1 MMSAKLWAPALTAC
15 ALATSL
21 ALVGCSKDPK
31 DAQQGSAAAQKMPPT
46 EVGVIVAQP
55 QSVEQTVELSGRTA
69 AYQISEVRPQA
80 SGVILK
86 RLFSEGS
93 FVREGQPLYEI
104 DSRINRASVESAR
117 ANLTRQ
123 QANLGRQE
131 ATIARQQANLGVL
144 RVKEGRYRQ
153 LVSSNAI
160 SKQEYDDAVAQVKL
174 AEADLAASKADFAG
188 TQADINATQAEL
200 RSAEVNLGYSTVRSP
215 ISGQSGRSSVTAGA
229 LVTASQANALVTIQQ
244 LDPIYVDIN
253 QSSAELLR
261 LRQQLAQGSID
272 RSNNTK
278 VRLKLED
285 GSIYPVEG
293 NLAFSDASVNPDTG
307 SVTLRA
313 VFSNPNHLLLP
324 GMFANAQIVQGVIP
338 NAYLIPQ
345 AAITRTP
352 TGQAMAM
359 LVNAKGQVESRPVTT
374 SGIQGQ
380 NWIVTEGL
388 STGDKVIV
396 DGIAKVKA
404 EQQVVAKPYQPQ
416 AAAPQGANP
425 KAGQPKAD
433 EKAQPAQQN
442 NTTEQ
447 KATSA

>member
-15 ALATSL
+15 ALATSI

-31 DAQQGSAAAQKMPPT
+31 AAQQGGAAAQKMPPT

-55 QSVEQTVELSGRTA
+55 QSVEQTVELSGRTS
-69 AYQISEVRPQA
+69 AYQISEVRPQT
-80 SGVILK
+80 SGVIQK
-86 RLFSEGS
+86 RLFTEGS

-104 DSRINRASVESAR
+104 DSSTNR
-117 ANLTRQ
+117 ANLESAKAALVRQ
-123 QANLGRQE
+123 QANLNALQVK
-131 ATIARQQANLGVL
+131 AN
-144 RVKEGRYRQ
+144 RYRQ
-153 LVSSNAI
+153 LVGINAV
-160 SKQEYDDAVAQVKL
+160 SKQEYDDLVAQIKL
-174 AEADLAASKADFAG
+174 AEADITASNAAVK
-188 TQADINATQAEL
+188 NAQID
-200 RSAEVNLGYSTVRSP
+200 LGYSTVRSP

-229 LVTASQANALVTIQQ
+229 LVTASQATALVTIQQ

-261 LRQQLAQGSID
+261 LRQQLSQGSID

-285 GSIYPVEG
+285 GSTYPVEG
-293 NLAFSDASVNPDTG
+293 NLAFSDASVNPETG

-324 GMFANAQIVQGVIP
+324 GMFANAQIVQGIIP

-352 TGQAMAM
+352 TGQATAM
-359 LVNAKGQVESRPVTT
+359 IVNAKGAVESRNITT
-374 SGIQGQ
+374 SGIQGK
-380 NWIVTEGL
+380 NWIVTQGL
-388 STGDKVIV
+388 NTGDKVIV
-396 DGIAKVKA
+396 DGIAKVKP

-416 AAAPQGANP
+416 AEAPQGQ
-425 KAGQPKAD
+425 AGTKPATS
-433 EKAQPAQQN
+433 AQPAVQQN
-442 NTTEQ
+442 KATEQ
-447 KATSA
+447 KSTSHA

>member
-15 ALATSL
+15 AFATSI

-31 DAQQGSAAAQKMPPT
+31 QAEQAAAAQKMPPT
-46 EVGVIVAQP
+46 EVGVVVAQP
-55 QSVEQTVELSGRTA
+55 QSIEQTVELSGRTS
-69 AYQISEVRPQA
+69 AYQISEVRPQT

-86 RLFSEGS
+86 RLFTEGS
-93 FVREGQPLYEI
+93 FVREGQALYEV
-104 DSRINRASVESAR
+104 DSSTNR
-117 ANLTRQ
+117 ANLESAKASLLRQ
-123 QANLGRQE
+123 QANLNALQVK
-131 ATIARQQANLGVL
+131 AN
-144 RVKEGRYRQ
+144 RYRQ
-153 LVSSNAI
+153 LVGINAV
-160 SKQEYDDAVAQVKL
+160 SKQEYDDLVAQIKL
-174 AEADLAASKADFAG
+174 AEADISAS
-188 TQADINATQAEL
+188 NASVKNAQID
-200 RSAEVNLGYSTVRSP
+200 LGYSTVRSP

-244 LDPIYVDIN
+244 LDPVYVDIN

-261 LRQQLAQGSID
+261 LRQQLSQGSID

-285 GSIYPVEG
+285 GSIYPIEG
-293 NLAFSDASVNPDTG
+293 NLAFSDASVNPETG

-359 LVNAKGQVESRPVTT
+359 LVNAKGAVEARPVTT
-374 SGIQGQ
+374 SGTQGA
-380 NWIVTEGL
+380 NWIITQGL
-388 STGDKVIV
+388 NSGDKVIV
-396 DGIAKVKA
+396 DGIAKVKP
-404 EQQVVAKPYQPQ
+404 EQEVVAKPYQPQ
-416 AAAPQGANP
+416 VAPQGQAP
-425 KAGQPKAD
+425 AKPAAA
-433 EKAQPAQQN
+433 AQPATEQN
-442 NTTEQ
+442 KTTEQ
-447 KATSA
+447 KSTSQT